1 MNLYLISQTIND
13 DYDSWDSAVVA
24 AESAGAAREIHPD
37 GKSYLSKEKWMGRY
51 DDGEEYINPFSGWV
65 MGGGIA
71 YIKVQLIGTTELDKG
86 VVLASFWR
94 RLTQGNENE

>member
-37 GKSYLSKEKWMGRY
+37 GKSYLSKEK
-51 DDGEEYINPFSGWV
+51 
-65 MGGGIA
+65 
-71 YIKVQLIGTTELDKG
+71 
-86 VVLASFWR
+86 
-94 RLTQGNENE
+94 